1 MSSVNFG
8 RIFIF
13 LLFVCPSPYVVAAL
27 GGSASPAMLIG
38 LVMLGWWAITRITNS
53 VSAAH
58 TRQPTRISTYLLIG
72 SVFASSAAAFA
83 RVLPPEEAQAPLRG
97 ISIVLSIA
105 GVALFFADGLRNR
118 NDIEKIV
125 AALVLGGT
133 FVGIIGLLQFATGN
147 DIAPFLKLPGL
158 SAVNDFTF
166 ISERNGLPR
175 VSGTAY
181 HPIEYAVVLCVIW
194 PFALRNAVMNWTKKG
209 RLVSLLP
216 FIIISAA
223 LPTALSRTSVI
234 ALGAIIGTIWFTWSA
249 RRRLRFIMSV
259 SFGVSLLFIF
269 APQVPKVLIEL
280 FTKANE
286 DISISTRTED
296 YTKAAEFIRASPFFG
311 RGIKTF
317 DPGRYFFLDNQYLLS
332 LIETGIIGMTALLV
346 FFIVA
351 ITLGRNVKHTARD
364 PFLSELGQCCA
375 SSLFAIL
382 LCFATFDTMSFP
394 MITFTSTLIIGLVS
408 ALWRVNRFE
417 NGDET
422 MSFTSLSS
430 RIINRGKL
438 KSQASQGVPISAD
451 ISGN

>member
-166 ISERNGLPR
+166 ISERNGLLR

-216 FIIISAA
+216 FTIISAA

-296 YTKAAEFIRASPFFG
+296 YTKAAEFIRASPLFG
-311 RGIKTF
+311 RGIKKFT
-317 DPGRYFFLDNQYLLS
+317 PGRYFFLDNLL
-332 LIETGIIGMTALLV
+332 
-346 FFIVA
+346 
-351 ITLGRNVKHTARD
+351 
-364 PFLSELGQCCA
+364 
-375 SSLFAIL
+375 
-382 LCFATFDTMSFP
+382 
-394 MITFTSTLIIGLVS
+394 
-408 ALWRVNRFE
+408 
-417 NGDET
+417 
-422 MSFTSLSS
+422 
-430 RIINRGKL
+430 
-438 KSQASQGVPISAD
+438 ISAAAGLFLTTK
-451 ISGN
+451 IRPTIVGNF